1 MSASGN
7 RELWGSRIG
16 FIVAAAGSAVG
27 LGNVWR
33 FPYLVGMN
41 GGAAFVLVYIALA
54 ITVGLTV
61 MIAEFCLGRA
71 SRKNAVGAFRV
82 LAKNP
87 FWQIVGWIGLL
98 VGGFIILSYY
108 GIIAGWTIK
117 YMVGSFTG
125 LMDAAAAGKSGDVL
139 NAFLA
144 DSGNMIMYQV
154 TAMLVCIV
162 IVAGGVGKGIERA
175 CKILMPAL
183 FILLLVL
190 IVRAVTL
197 PGAREGIVFYLKP
210 DFSKLT
216 GKSVLDALS
225 QGFFSLSL
233 GMGIMIT
240 YGSYIAK
247 DDNLPGSAMM
257 VLGLD
262 TLIAFLAGLAI
273 FPAVFAMGVEPSQGV
288 GLTFV
293 ALPGIFAK
301 MPMGAF
307 FCFLFFLLLFVAA
320 LTSMISLLEVA
331 VSFIMDEFHWSRS
344 KSAWLGGIFITLLGV
359 PSALSFTGS
368 PTVFGKGF
376 FDFMDYISNSILMPS
391 CAIGISLYVGWVWAN
406 SARKEVTNQ
415 GQIRFGMMELWLM
428 SLRFF
433 APIAMCV
440 EISPAMQ

>member
-41 GGAAFVLVYIALA
+41 GGAAFVLVYVALA

-61 MIAEFCLGRA
+61 MLAEFCLGRA

-144 DSGNMIMYQV
+144 DSRNMIMYQV
-154 TAMLVCIV
+154 IAMLACIV

-210 DFSKLT
+210 DFSKLS
-216 GKSVLDALS
+216 GKSILDALS

-257 VLGLD
+257 ILGLD

-415 GQIRFGMMELWLM
+415 GQVRFGMMELWLM

-433 APIAMCV
+433 APIAIGV
-440 EISPAMQ
+440 ILINGIK

>member
-41 GGAAFVLVYIALA
+41 GGAAFVLVYVALA

-61 MIAEFCLGRA
+61 MLAEFCLGRA

-87 FWQIVGWIGLL
+87 LWQIVGWIGLL

-125 LMDAAAAGKSGDVL
+125 LMDAAAAGKSGDIL

-154 TAMLVCIV
+154 IAMLACIV

-210 DFSKLT
+210 DFSKLS
-216 GKSVLDALS
+216 GKSILDALS

-233 GMGIMIT
+233 GMDIMIT

-257 VLGLD
+257 ILGLD

-331 VSFIMDEFHWSRS
+331 VSFIMDELHWSRS

-415 GQIRFGMMELWLM
+415 GQVRFGMMELWLM

-433 APIAMCV
+433 APIAIGV
-440 EISPAMQ
+440 ILINGIK

>member
-331 VSFIMDEFHWSRS
+331 VSFIMDEFQWSRS

-433 APIAMCV
+433 APIAIGV
-440 EISPAMQ
+440 ILINGIK

>member
-71 SRKNAVGAFRV
+71 SRKNAVGAFRI

-154 TAMLVCIV
+154 IAMLVCIV
-162 IVAGGVGKGIERA
+162 IVAGGVGRG
-175 CKILMPAL
+175 
-183 FILLLVL
+183 
-190 IVRAVTL
+190 
-197 PGAREGIVFYLKP
+197 
-210 DFSKLT
+210 
-216 GKSVLDALS
+216 
-225 QGFFSLSL
+225 
-233 GMGIMIT
+233 
-240 YGSYIAK
+240 
-247 DDNLPGSAMM
+247 
-257 VLGLD
+257 
-262 TLIAFLAGLAI
+262 
-273 FPAVFAMGVEPSQGV
+273 
-288 GLTFV
+288 
-293 ALPGIFAK
+293 
-301 MPMGAF
+301 
-307 FCFLFFLLLFVAA
+307 
-320 LTSMISLLEVA
+320 
-331 VSFIMDEFHWSRS
+331 
-344 KSAWLGGIFITLLGV
+344 
-359 PSALSFTGS
+359 
-368 PTVFGKGF
+368 
-376 FDFMDYISNSILMPS
+376 
-391 CAIGISLYVGWVWAN
+391 
-406 SARKEVTNQ
+406 
-415 GQIRFGMMELWLM
+415 
-428 SLRFF
+428 
-433 APIAMCV
+433 
-440 EISPAMQ
+440 

>member
-41 GGAAFVLVYIALA
+41 GGAAFVLVYVALA

-61 MIAEFCLGRA
+61 MLAEFCLGRA

-144 DSGNMIMYQV
+144 DSRNMIMYQV
-154 TAMLVCIV
+154 IAMLACIV

-210 DFSKLT
+210 DFSKLS
-216 GKSVLDALS
+216 GKSILDALS

-257 VLGLD
+257 ILGLD

-433 APIAMCV
+433 APIAIGV
-440 EISPAMQ
+440 ILINGIK

>member
-41 GGAAFVLVYIALA
+41 GGAAFVLVYVALA

-61 MIAEFCLGRA
+61 MLAEFCLGRA

-87 FWQIVGWIGLL
+87 LWQIVGWIGLL

-125 LMDAAAAGKSGDVL
+125 LMDAAAAGKSGDIL

-154 TAMLVCIV
+154 IAMLACIV

-210 DFSKLT
+210 DFSKLS
-216 GKSVLDALS
+216 GKSILDALS

-257 VLGLD
+257 ILGLD

-331 VSFIMDEFHWSRS
+331 VSFIMDELHWSRS

-415 GQIRFGMMELWLM
+415 GQVRFGMMELWLM

-433 APIAMCV
+433 APIAIGV
-440 EISPAMQ
+440 ILINGIK

>member
-154 TAMLVCIV
+154 IAMLICIV

-415 GQIRFGMMELWLM
+415 GQVRFGMMELWLM

-433 APIAMCV
+433 APIAIGV
-440 EISPAMQ
+440 ILINGIK

>member
-247 DDNLPGSAMM
+247 EE
-257 VLGLD
+257 
-262 TLIAFLAGLAI
+262 I
-273 FPAVFAMGVEPSQGV
+273 F
-288 GLTFV
+288 
-293 ALPGIFAK
+293 
-301 MPMGAF
+301 
-307 FCFLFFLLLFVAA
+307 
-320 LTSMISLLEVA
+320 
-331 VSFIMDEFHWSRS
+331 
-344 KSAWLGGIFITLLGV
+344 
-359 PSALSFTGS
+359 
-368 PTVFGKGF
+368 
-376 FDFMDYISNSILMPS
+376 
-391 CAIGISLYVGWVWAN
+391 
-406 SARKEVTNQ
+406 
-415 GQIRFGMMELWLM
+415 
-428 SLRFF
+428 
-433 APIAMCV
+433 
-440 EISPAMQ
+440 

>member
-41 GGAAFVLVYIALA
+41 GGAAFVLVYVALA

-61 MIAEFCLGRA
+61 MLAEFCLGRA

-144 DSGNMIMYQV
+144 DSRNMIMYQV
-154 TAMLVCIV
+154 IAMLACIV

-210 DFSKLT
+210 DFSKLS
-216 GKSVLDALS
+216 GKSILDALS

-433 APIAMCV
+433 APIAIGV
-440 EISPAMQ
+440 ILINGIK

>member
-1 MSASGN
+1 M
-7 RELWGSRIG
+7 
-16 FIVAAAGSAVG
+16 
-27 LGNVWR
+27 
-33 FPYLVGMN
+33 
-41 GGAAFVLVYIALA
+41 
-54 ITVGLTV
+54 
-61 MIAEFCLGRA
+61 
-71 SRKNAVGAFRV
+71 
-82 LAKNP
+82 
-87 FWQIVGWIGLL
+87 
-98 VGGFIILSYY
+98 
-108 GIIAGWTIK
+108 
-117 YMVGSFTG
+117 
-125 LMDAAAAGKSGDVL
+125 
-139 NAFLA
+139 
-144 DSGNMIMYQV
+144 
-154 TAMLVCIV
+154 
-162 IVAGGVGKGIERA
+162 
-175 CKILMPAL
+175 
-183 FILLLVL
+183 
-190 IVRAVTL
+190 TL

-415 GQIRFGMMELWLM
+415 GQVRFGMMELWLM

-433 APIAMCV
+433 APIAIGV
-440 EISPAMQ
+440 ILINGIK

>member
-154 TAMLVCIV
+154 IAMLVCIV

-415 GQIRFGMMELWLM
+415 GQVRFGMMELWLM

-433 APIAMCV
+433 APIAIGV
-440 EISPAMQ
+440 ILINGIK

>member
-154 TAMLVCIV
+154 IAMLVCIV

-433 APIAMCV
+433 APIAIGV
-440 EISPAMQ
+440 ILINGIK

>member
-331 VSFIMDEFHWSRS
+331 VSFIMDEFQWSRS

-415 GQIRFGMMELWLM
+415 GQIRFGMMEFWLM

-433 APIAMCV
+433 APIAIGV
-440 EISPAMQ
+440 ILINGIK

>member
-71 SRKNAVGAFRV
+71 SRKNAVGAFRI

-154 TAMLVCIV
+154 IAMLVCIV

-433 APIAMCV
+433 APIAIGV
-440 EISPAMQ
+440 ILINGIK

>member
-154 TAMLVCIV
+154 IAMLVCIV

-359 PSALSFTGS
+359 PSTLSFTGS

-433 APIAMCV
+433 APIAIGV
-440 EISPAMQ
+440 ILINGIK